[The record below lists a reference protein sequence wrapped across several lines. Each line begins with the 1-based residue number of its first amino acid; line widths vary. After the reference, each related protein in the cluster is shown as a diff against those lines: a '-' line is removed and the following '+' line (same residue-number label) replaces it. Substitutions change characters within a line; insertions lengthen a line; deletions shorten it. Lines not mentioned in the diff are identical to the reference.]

1 RAHVTAAQ
9 AEHAPVGAVE
19 SLLAEARQ
27 YFALAESLL
36 EPARPVVVAVGGL
49 SGTGKSTIA
58 SLVAPHLGPAPGA
71 RILNSDRI
79 RKQIHG
85 VPTNTRL
92 PDQAYRQDVSDQVY
106 ATL

>member
-1 RAHVTAAQ
+1 M
-9 AEHAPVGAVE
+9 GAVE